1 MSMRGN
7 SIKLVEEPMDRNQM
21 QENKAR
27 WTLFEQVSSTQSAVI
42 WAIVAVVVVAAA
54 YYLLM

>member
-1 MSMRGN
+1 M
-7 SIKLVEEPMDRNQM
+7 EEPMNRNQM

-27 WTLFEQVSSTQSAVI
+27 WTLFEQVGSTQSAVI